1 MPRDTRTTLTPH
13 LAARLAEIL
22 GAHAVSTKR
31 SDLDFYSADALDRIR
46 AFSAAPLL
54 ETMPDVVVSPQD
66 TDQVAAVVRLAN
78 EEGVP
83 IVPYGAGTGV
93 MGAAVPIRG
102 GIVLSLARMNRIL
115 SIDPGAMTA
124 TVQAGVILGNLDREL
139 ESRGL
144 MLGHDP
150 WSTPIASVGGAIATN
165 GVGYRAR
172 TYGPMGKQVVAL
184 EVVLPT
190 GAVLRTRPVSKV
202 AGPSLKDLFP
212 GAEGVFGVVTEA
224 TLRVFAQPEQREFRS
239 FSFPTFEAGFSA
251 AQELTRLGIRP
262 ALMDL
267 SEEWGRRIDSGNA
280 EAHEVSFTLVFEGY
294 TEGVA
299 AELDRTLKICAAHA
313 GQDQGEHHARQHWD
327 FRHQMAYRY
336 QERLKSQGGRFRR
349 ERGWRQLMDYLHASL
364 PASEV
369 VGFYQWSKALIA
381 ERGLGLYEAAIWTD
395 AELFSLLLGDPTEG
409 DPGDAGRSDN
419 LARTTDDILMKA
431 QDLGGSMEYCHGV
444 GVKLLHL
451 LDREWGAGAEVVHG
465 MKASLDPRRIMN
477 PGKLGL

>member
-150 WSTPIASVGGAIATN
+150 WSTPIRQRGRGHRHQRRGLSRQNLRPDGQTGGGAR
-165 GVGYRAR
+165 GC
-172 TYGPMGKQVVAL
+172 
-184 EVVLPT
+184 
-190 GAVLRTRPVSKV
+190 
-202 AGPSLKDLFP
+202 
-212 GAEGVFGVVTEA
+212 
-224 TLRVFAQPEQREFRS
+224 
-239 FSFPTFEAGFSA
+239 
-251 AQELTRLGIRP
+251 P
-262 ALMDL
+262 AH
-267 SEEWGRRIDSGNA
+267 RR
-280 EAHEVSFTLVFEGY
+280 H
-294 TEGVA
+294 
-299 AELDRTLKICAAHA
+299 AAH
-313 GQDQGEHHARQHWD
+313 
-327 FRHQMAYRY
+327 
-336 QERLKSQGGRFRR
+336 
-349 ERGWRQLMDYLHASL
+349 
-364 PASEV
+364 
-369 VGFYQWSKALIA
+369 
-381 ERGLGLYEAAIWTD
+381 
-395 AELFSLLLGDPTEG
+395 
-409 DPGDAGRSDN
+409 
-419 LARTTDDILMKA
+419 
-431 QDLGGSMEYCHGV
+431 
-444 GVKLLHL
+444 
-451 LDREWGAGAEVVHG
+451 
-465 MKASLDPRRIMN
+465 
-477 PGKLGL
+477 